1 MPDVPSHATPARP
14 SPRVALVIG
23 SGSVKCAAALGMYRH
38 LMREGIG
45 IDLVVGCSGGALYA
59 TLIALGIDPEV
70 GVEKTRKLWTKEV
83 TSRRDNMALL
93 RAVFPKL
100 MKFTPEWGLK
110 DDALIMR
117 RLHDAFGDATFADT
131 KIPLY
136 LTATDFANGE
146 QVVLSEG
153 RIADA
158 IRASIALPF
167 AFRPVKVGN
176 RLLADGFLSD
186 PLPVGVAIREG
197 AQIIVA
203 MGFES
208 PFQQRIDSAGRF
220 AFQLSSIMANNL
232 LKSAFAFHGLAHHSE
247 LIAVIPQFTQRVRL
261 FDVDKLPYIIDE
273 GERAMA
279 EEMPYLRR
287 LLGMSAVPP
296 VAMPGDVRVGA
307 PADLSVRAAGDGAG
321 AQP

>member
-1 MPDVPSHATPARP
+1 MHDAVPSSASTRP

-23 SGSVKCAAALGMYRH
+23 SGSVKCAAALGMYRQ
-38 LMREGIG
+38 LVRDGIG

-70 GVEKTRKLWTKEV
+70 GVEKTRRLWTKEV
-83 TSRRDNMALL
+83 TSRRNMRGMLQA
-93 RAVFPKL
+93 AFPKL

-110 DDALIMR
+110 DDTLIMR
-117 RLHDAFGDATFADT
+117 RLQEAFGDATFADT

-146 QVVLSEG
+146 QVVVSQG
-153 RIADA
+153 RIIDG

-167 AFRPVKVGN
+167 AFSPWKLDG

-197 AQIIVA
+197 ARVIVA

-208 PFQQRIDSAGRF
+208 PYQQRIDSAGRF
-220 AFQLSSIMANNL
+220 AFQFSSIMANNL
-232 LKSAFAFHGLAHHSE
+232 LKAAFAFHGLAHHSE

-261 FDVDKLPYIIDE
+261 FDVEKLPYIIEE

-279 EEMPYLRR
+279 LEMPYLRR
-287 LLGMSAVPP
+287 LLGMDAAVSVPD
-296 VAMPGDVRVGA
+296 DVRIGA
-307 PADLSVRAAGDGAG
+307 PAERAVAQPAGDGAG
-321 AQP
+321 AAP